1 MSELLDYGRAGRT
14 LALPDII
21 DMHAHFGNWSWHIP
35 DTTAAGLVA
44 VMDRVGVR
52 SMICSHMQCMG
63 ADCAR
68 GNREVLAAMRAFP
81 GRILGYLIVW
91 PWSEAAVKAEV
102 ARCLDA
108 GFVGAKLHDLSG
120 FPYTHPSYTPVYE
133 AAHERHLP
141 ILFHTFGQDHQFAQV
156 GDIARRY
163 PDATILVAH
172 LRTMNE
178 AGYYR
183 IAREHSNVFVDTV
196 GSGAARGLVERAVGA
211 IGADKIVWGSDA
223 CCYGLPQ
230 QIGKVLGAKISDE
243 DKVKILSGNARRILA
258 LRAR

>member
-1 MSELLDYGRAGRT
+1 MIDLLDYGRMGRT
-14 LALPDII
+14 LAVPDII

-35 DTTAAGLVA
+35 DTTPAGLVA

-52 SMICSHMQCMG
+52 SMICSHVQCMG
-63 ADCAR
+63 AHCSR

-81 GRILGYLIVW
+81 GRILGYLVVW
-91 PWSEAAVKAEV
+91 PLSEDSVKDEV

-120 FPYTHPSYTPVYE
+120 FAYTHRSYTPVYE
-133 AAHERHLP
+133 AAHERRLP
-141 ILFHTFGQDHQFAQV
+141 VLFHTFGQDHQFAQV
-156 GDIARRY
+156 GEIAKRY

-178 AGYYR
+178 PGYHR
-183 IAREHSNVFVDTV
+183 IAREHPNVFVDTV
-196 GSGAARGLVERAVGA
+196 GSSAPRGLVERAVAA

-223 CCYGLPQ
+223 YCYGLPQ

-258 LRAR
+258 RRAR